1 MSVRIRLRRMGK
13 KKQPHYRI
21 VVADSRS
28 PRDGR
33 FVENLGYYNP
43 LKHPDGFKVD
53 VDRVDYWLGEG
64 AIPSPTVKS
73 LVSHAR
79 EVAARAAHAGDGD
92 AAGEDA
98 PDTKAQE
105 AATAQAPQADDGG
118 AEDADAPDAKAEK
131 ADKAEAKSDA
141 GGAGAPDAE
150 VAPDG
155 DAAAE
160 ARGAATVNAKSEARE
175 ERAPDAE
182 VAPDDAAA
190 ETTAAE
196 ASNAAAETDRAAD
209 EAGAAAAKD
218 GKASADE
225 APPNEVSAEDASKA

>member
-53 VDRVDYWLGEG
+53 IDRVDYWLGEG

-73 LVSHAR
+73 LVAHAR
-79 EVAARAAHAGDGD
+79 EVAAQADDGG
-92 AAGEDA
+92 AEGEDA
-98 PDTKAQE
+98 PDAKAQE

-118 AEDADAPDAKAEK
+118 AKAAAAAEPDEAAKAEAKGDAGGEDAPDAEAQP
-131 ADKAEAKSDA
+131 ATTANAKSEV
-141 GGAGAPDAE
+141 GQEGAPDAD
-150 VAPDG
+150 VAPDD
-155 DAAAE
+155 DA
-160 ARGAATVNAKSEARE
+160 G
-175 ERAPDAE
+175 
-182 VAPDDAAA
+182 DAAA

-196 ASNAAAETDRAAD
+196 ADKVAAETDGTAD

-225 APPNEVSAEDASKA
+225 APDEASAEDASKA

>member
-64 AIPSPTVKS
+64 AVPSPTVRS

-79 EVAARAAHAGDGD
+79 EVAARAA
-92 AAGEDA
+92 
-98 PDTKAQE
+98 
-105 AATAQAPQADDGG
+105 QADAGG
-118 AEDADAPDAKAEK
+118 AEDADTAPAAE
-131 ADKAEAKSDA
+131 DEAKGEAD
-141 GGAGAPDAE
+141 GKDVPDAE
-150 VAPDG
+150 AQEAG
-155 DAAAE
+155 TADAKGE
-160 ARGAATVNAKSEARE
+160 ADRAD
-175 ERAPDAE
+175 APDAE
-182 VAPDDAAA
+182 VAPDDDADDPAA
-190 ETTAAE
+190 ETTDAE
-196 ASNAAAETDRAAD
+196 EDKAAAETDKAAAETD
-209 EAGAAAAKD
+209 KAAAKADAAAAKD
-218 GKASADE
+218 GKASEDE
-225 APPNEVSAEDASKA
+225 APDETSAEDASKA